1 MEAAAGSAPNR
12 RVRFQRDGDVG
23 VPQFGEALQRRRLP
37 SDRLPL
43 IPFTCD
49 RCDHDASAFWEQQAL
64 SARGYT
70 ARTIVP
76 ACNAV
81 VDMSTN
87 SRDLIERE
95 LAAFGQSLDNLK
107 NAMPTLLHCRS
118 VHALMLPEIFVTCG
132 FFLTNNFSC
141 YMFFSRNA
149 SYPVILPSKLM
160 SSKGAA
166 SFSDKP
172 RAVATQLHKCMLV

>member
-1 MEAAAGSAPNR
+1 
-12 RVRFQRDGDVG
+12 
-23 VPQFGEALQRRRLP
+23 
-37 SDRLPL
+37 
-43 IPFTCD
+43 
-49 RCDHDASAFWEQQAL
+49 
-64 SARGYT
+64 
-70 ARTIVP
+70 
-76 ACNAV
+76 
-81 VDMSTN
+81 MSTN

-95 LAAFGQSLDNLK
+95 LAAFGQSLDNVK

-118 VHALMLPEIFVTCG
+118 VHALMLPEIFVTCS

-166 SFSDKP
+166 SFYDKP
-172 RAVATQLHKCMLV
+172 GAFATQLHKCMLV